1 MIDKDLIHKHYD
13 MVLCHYPNLNLEQLG
28 LVMLV
33 LCSLRASMGHEGV
46 RGTID
51 NYIHKDDLSPAVREC
66 IDFLEREIL
75 AIKKSKIDID
85 FWKRGKEGN
94 FRPDRSRRVMP
105 KVLY

>member
-1 MIDKDLIHKHYD
+1 MDNDVIKKHYD

-51 NYIHKDDLSPAVREC
+51 NYIHKDDLSPEVREC

-75 AIKKSKIDID
+75 CLRKSKIDID
-85 FWKRGKEGN
+85 FWKKGNQGSFRKE
-94 FRPDRSRRVMP
+94 
-105 KVLY
+105 